1 MITGDGI
8 GGTMTGTAVAG
19 PNTYSVQ
26 AAARI
31 AAIGGNAVDAGLGG
45 MFAALVTEPSI
56 ASLGGGAF
64 VTVAVPGRPPVTVD
78 GSVAMPGIG
87 RPAEA
92 FGRGMDSLYLDYGA
106 GVHLDVGPGSVAV
119 PGTLLALELA
129 HHRFGRAPWAEVV
142 GPAAELARSGFVVGR
157 AAGNYLAY
165 AAEPLFGRDR
175 AAREALTGEDGRPV
189 TTGDTMWL
197 PELGDF
203 LDQVIKEGAAVLQQ
217 GDAARAL
224 VELMAESG
232 GLITAADLA
241 GYRPVIRPALPA
253 RIDGWSWA
261 TNPAPAVGGPVFAAM
276 LRLLARTTTEDED
289 RPRVDRVGIAELIEV
304 QRAVLS
310 YRVRKLDLTVDRISA
325 AEELLATIADGR
337 IGALNGSPS
346 TVHVSSVDGDGL
358 ACAVTASSGYGA
370 GVSIPGTGIWL
381 NNCLGEREL
390 NRRGPHAL
398 SPGERLVSNM
408 TPTVGR
414 HDDGRVLA
422 IGSPGADRIA
432 TAVLQVVLGLLAG
445 DSLEQAIA
453 APRVHV
459 SCDDQGTPVTIEYEA
474 DLPEKAITAA
484 GFDLTSEIGDG
495 VLPWRRHP
503 AAAMFFGGVA
513 AALRA
518 ADGRLEAAADGRREG
533 AVIVLN

>member
-1 MITGDGI
+1 MP
-8 GGTMTGTAVAG
+8 GTAVAG

-26 AAARI
+26 AGAQVAAL
-31 AAIGGNAVDAGLGG
+31 GGNAVDVGLGG

-64 VTVAVPGRPPVTVD
+64 VTIAPPGGEPVTVD

-87 RPAEA
+87 LPAEA
-92 FGRGMDSLYLDYGA
+92 FGRGMDALYLDYG
-106 GVHLDVGPGSVAV
+106 GGTHLDIGPGSVAV

-129 HHRFGRAPWAEVV
+129 HRRFGRVPWAEVI
-142 GPAAELARSGFVVGR
+142 GPAAELARNGFTVGR
-157 AAGNYLAY
+157 AAGNYLAF
-165 AAEPLFGRDR
+165 AAEPLFGRDP
-175 AAREALTGEDGRPV
+175 AASAALSGENGRPV

-203 LDQVIKEGAAVLQQ
+203 LDQVIKEGAAVLQH
-217 GDAARAL
+217 GEVGRAL
-224 VELMAESG
+224 VELMADTG

-241 GYRPVIRPALPA
+241 AYRPVVRPALRVRMA
-253 RIDGWSWA
+253 GWSWS

-276 LRLLARTTTEDED
+276 LRLLARITSEDD
-289 RPRVDRVGIAELIEV
+289 DQARIGLAELIEV
-304 QRAVLS
+304 QTAVLS
-310 YRVRKLDLTVDRISA
+310 NRVRRLDLSIDRIAA
-325 AEELLATIADGR
+325 AEELLATVANGGL
-337 IGALNGSPS
+337 GALSGSPS

-370 GVSIPGTGIWL
+370 GVSVPGTGIWL

-398 SPGERLVSNM
+398 TPGDRLVSNM

-445 DSLEQAIA
+445 DSLEQAIE

-459 SCDDQGTPVTIEYEA
+459 SCDEQGTPITVEYEA
-474 DLPEKAITAA
+474 DLPEKVLAAA
-484 GFDLTSEIGDG
+484 GFDPETIDLEG
-495 VLPWRRHP
+495 LPWRRHP
-503 AAAMFFGGVA
+503 AGSMFFGGVA
-513 AALRA
+513 AALRGS
-518 ADGRLEAAADGRREG
+518 DGRLEAAADGRREG
-533 AVIVLN
+533 AVVVLD